1 MPLSTFGEL
10 QGGHLHYPILLGGV
24 GDMNTFVDGQTCDL
38 TEIVVGM
45 GPDGADTV
53 GTEGGAFG
61 LALVYL
67 KEFVYAIH
75 NLTTEETEK
84 ESEKRKLFRV

>member
-1 MPLSTFGEL
+1 MPLCSLGEL
-10 QGGHLHYPILLGGV
+10 QGGHLHYPILLGGI
-24 GDMNTFVDGQTCDL
+24 GDVNTFVDGQAGDL
-38 TEIVVGM
+38 SEVMVGM
-45 GPDGADTV
+45 GANGTDTV

-75 NLTTEETEK
+75 TLTTEETEK

>member
-1 MPLSTFGEL
+1 MPLCSLGEL
-10 QGGHLHYPILLGGV
+10 QGGHLHYPILLGGIGNV
-24 GDMNTFVDGQTCDL
+24 NTFVDGQASDL
-38 TEIVVGM
+38 SEVMVGM
-45 GPDGADTV
+45 GTNGTDTV

-61 LALVYL
+61 VALVYL

-84 ESEKRKLFRV
+84 ESEKRKLFHV